1 MSNEI
6 SKKSDIKFT
15 VSLDEN
21 KVPAAIDWTAEDSG
35 MNGNR
40 QCKAV
45 LLGLWDAEESAA
57 LRIDLWTK
65 EMNVDEMKQF
75 FYETFMGLADT
86 YQRAT
91 DEKDVANEIRSF
103 GEKFSKLA
111 GIK

>member
-1 MSNEI
+1 
-6 SKKSDIKFT
+6 
-15 VSLDEN
+15 
-21 KVPAAIDWTAEDSG
+21 
-35 MNGNR
+35 
-40 QCKAV
+40 
-45 LLGLWDAEESAA
+45 
-57 LRIDLWTK
+57 
-65 EMNVDEMKQF
+65 MNVDEMKQF